1 MTRRQAA
8 RRTARA
14 RLVCVAGV
22 MCVTGASV
30 TGVAQRG
37 AAPAGAAAPA
47 ASASSAAPFD
57 LTGYWV
63 SIVSDEWRYRML
75 TPPKGSVDFV
85 PVTDEGRR
93 VTQAWDP
100 ARDRANGDQCKAYG
114 PAGVMRLPSRLH
126 ITWQDP
132 STLRIDIDTGTQTRL
147 LRFQAASFSNV
158 PPSLQGFSA
167 ARWVPTGPPQAGGEA
182 AGQLQVV
189 TTRMRPGYIRKNGVP
204 YSANAR
210 LTEYFVVLEAGATYL
225 AVTTMV
231 EDPQYLA
238 QPWVRTS
245 QFRKQPDG
253 AGWNPT
259 PCEVG

>member
-1 MTRRQAA
+1 VRPSLVATFVAA
-8 RRTARA
+8 VLATAP
-14 RLVCVAGV
+14 GF
-22 MCVTGASV
+22 
-30 TGVAQRG
+30 AQQG
-37 AAPAGAAAPA
+37 
-47 ASASSAAPFD
+47 AAPFD

-100 ARDRANGDQCKAYG
+100 ARDRAAGEACKAYG
-114 PAGVMRLPSRLH
+114 PVGLMRLPSRLH
-126 ITWQDP
+126 ITWQDAN
-132 STLRIDIDTGTQTRL
+132 TLKIETDTGTQTRV
-147 LRFQAASFSNV
+147 LRFGATAPANW

-210 LTEYFVVLEAGATYL
+210 LTEYFVVLDAGAKYL
-225 AVTTMV
+225 AVTTML

-259 PCEVG
+259 PCEVE